1 MLAEK
6 CLHEGKRPG
15 ECQSMNGEG
24 GEGVG
29 AVIGKWLIGRGKSMA
44 VDGAWAATM
53 VEWNKWGREL
63 GFREG

>member
-1 MLAEK
+1 MR
-6 CLHEGKRPG
+6 GKDRVSAN
-15 ECQSMNGEG
+15 SMDGEG

-29 AVIGKWLIGRGKSMA
+29 AVIGKWLTGRGKSMA

-63 GFREG
+63 GFWEG